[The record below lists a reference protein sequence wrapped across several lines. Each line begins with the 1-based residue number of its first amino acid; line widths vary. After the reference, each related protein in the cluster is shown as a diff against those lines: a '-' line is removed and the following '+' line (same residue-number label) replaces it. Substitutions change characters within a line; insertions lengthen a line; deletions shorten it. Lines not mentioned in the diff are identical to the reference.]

1 MSLTSLTR
9 TFYKHKYPVL
19 MGISYLILNLSLF
32 FIRVMP
38 IPSSSPHEDKY
49 FYYHPILMTWIM
61 FLAKSFIF
69 VFYII
74 KRYRTK
80 EQKKNSVRIT
90 KTKLLLWML
99 LLWVLDSFATTTTS
113 ILRETH
119 LSFFELAIK
128 GLFIVFSTVISIYK
142 LGYKYYRH
150 HYLGIIII
158 AIGIVIYTVNDII
171 TNYDDIK
178 KLKKNVIIYV
188 LTTICVQISIAGQEC
203 SEKYL
208 MHYKYIY
215 HFLLIS
221 LEGFVGTFFCSISFI
236 PTSIMDCPNNVYYCS
251 NEYPTQKQRKI
262 ENFLSTMA
270 YIFNHP
276 RVLLMIIAV
285 FLSMISFESFRIL
298 TNQRFSPGHRSIADV
313 YGAFLE
319 FIIMSIFQYCGLFK
333 LKAETI
339 SFYVVSVVGYAFI
352 LVGVLIYLEIVII
365 HILGL
370 DVNTEDKIEE
380 RAMKDRNTNEN
391 TVDSISD
398 ITLLKPIVP
407 IVNEIY

>member
-1 MSLTSLTR
+1 
-9 TFYKHKYPVL
+9 
-19 MGISYLILNLSLF
+19 
-32 FIRVMP
+32 
-38 IPSSSPHEDKY
+38 
-49 FYYHPILMTWIM
+49 
-61 FLAKSFIF
+61 
-69 VFYII
+69 
-74 KRYRTK
+74 
-80 EQKKNSVRIT
+80 
-90 KTKLLLWML
+90 
-99 LLWVLDSFATTTTS
+99 
-113 ILRETH
+113 
-119 LSFFELAIK
+119 
-128 GLFIVFSTVISIYK
+128 
-142 LGYKYYRH
+142 
-150 HYLGIIII
+150 
-158 AIGIVIYTVNDII
+158 
-171 TNYDDIK
+171 
-178 KLKKNVIIYV
+178 
-188 LTTICVQISIAGQEC
+188 
-203 SEKYL
+203 

>member
-1 MSLTSLTR
+1 MSLTSVTR

-38 IPSSSPHEDKY
+38 IPSSSSSEDKN

-69 VFYII
+69 IFYII
-74 KRYRTK
+74 KRCRTK
-80 EQKKNSVRIT
+80 EQKNHSVRIT
-90 KTKLLLWML
+90 KTNLFFWML
-99 LLWVLDSFATTTTS
+99 LLWILDSFATTTTS

-128 GLFIVFSTVISIYK
+128 GLFIFFSTMISIYK
-142 LGYKYYRH
+142 LGYKYYKH
-150 HYLGIIII
+150 HYLGIIVI

-171 TNYDDIK
+171 TNFDDIK
-178 KLKKNVIIYV
+178 KLKKNVIIYA
-188 LTTICVQISIAGQEC
+188 LITICVQISIAGQEC

-236 PTSIMDCPNNVYYCS
+236 PTSIMDCPDNVYFCS
-251 NEYPTQKQRKI
+251 NEYPTHKQRKI
-262 ENFLSTMA
+262 EPFIYTMS
-270 YIFNHP
+270 YIFKHP
-276 RVLLMIIAV
+276 RVLVMIIAV
-285 FLSMISFESFRIL
+285 LLSMISFESFRIL

-319 FIIMSIFQYCGLFK
+319 FIIMSIFQYFGLFK
-333 LKAETI
+333 LKPEKI
-339 SFYVVSVVGYAFI
+339 SFYVVSVIGYAFI

-391 TVDSISD
+391 TVDSIN
-398 ITLLKPIVP
+398 LLEP
-407 IVNEIY
+407 IVNEFIN